1 MGRNVI
7 ALKALY
13 VALGGDAEDVASIS
27 TIDEMIDAIATLI
40 PTALAGVLPD
50 ASKATAG
57 QVLTVVDG
65 EWKAANL
72 PQ

>member
-72 PQ
+72 PD

>member
-13 VALGGDAEDVASIS
+13 VALGGDADDVASIS

-72 PQ
+72 PD

>member
-13 VALGGDAEDVASIS
+13 VALGGDADDVASIS

-72 PQ
+72 TS

>member
-13 VALGGDAEDVASIS
+13 VALGGEADDVANIS
-27 TIDEMIDAIATLI
+27 TIDEMIDAIVTLV

>member
-27 TIDEMIDAIATLI
+27 TIDEMIDAIATLV

-72 PQ
+72 PS

>member
-13 VALGGDAEDVASIS
+13 VALGGEADDIASIS

-72 PQ
+72 PD

>member
-13 VALGGDAEDVASIS
+13 VALGGEADDVASIS

-72 PQ
+72 PS

>member
-13 VALGGDAEDVASIS
+13 VALGGEADDVASIS

-72 PQ
+72 PD

>member
-13 VALGGDAEDVASIS
+13 VALGGEADDVANIS
-27 TIDEMIDAIATLI
+27 TIDEMIDAIATLV

>member
-1 MGRNVI
+1 MGNNVI

-13 VALGGDAEDVASIS
+13 VALGGSAETVANISTNDGMINAIASI
-27 TIDEMIDAIATLI
+27 I
-40 PTALAGVLPD
+40 PTAIAPELPD

-65 EWKAANL
+65 EWKVANL
-72 PQ
+72 PD

>member
-13 VALGGDAEDVASIS
+13 VALGGEADDVASIS
-27 TIDEMIDAIATLI
+27 TIDEMIDAIATLV

-72 PQ
+72 PD